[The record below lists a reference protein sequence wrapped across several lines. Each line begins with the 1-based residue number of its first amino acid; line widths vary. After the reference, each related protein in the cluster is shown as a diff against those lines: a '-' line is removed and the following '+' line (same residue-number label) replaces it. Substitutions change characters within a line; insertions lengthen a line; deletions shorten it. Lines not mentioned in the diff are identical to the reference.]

1 MSIRTTIT
9 LDDDIVERVKH
20 QSRARGESF
29 RDTLNQ
35 LLRAALV
42 ANETSPKR
50 SGFRV
55 QPHHG
60 GYNAGLNYDCTES
73 LLEYLEGPQHR

>member
-9 LDDDIVERVKH
+9 LDDDIVERVKQ
-20 QSRARGESF
+20 QSRSRGQSF
-29 RDTLNQ
+29 RETLNH
-35 LLRAALV
+35 LLRAALA
-42 ANETSPKR
+42 ANETFPKR
-50 SGFRV
+50 RGFRV

-60 GYNAGLNYDCTES
+60 GYNPGLNYDCTES